1 MDPMNKD
8 ITVDTQRRRLNDAIV
23 AIKLMFDDNQCQYIN
38 YFPPPL
44 FLWFSC
50 MYICKMS
57 IIHYA
62 DLPDAGSARGIDD
75 KYESCE
81 DGAAQVALELFDE
94 PICKKYVAVE
104 LPNSLP
110 RHVENDNALLEP
122 DFDAKSKSLQSRFEY
137 IVPVYFLCK
146 IFMYVK
152 LVSVIVLAA
161 LSKTSTEAT
170 KLGGSQTNKNL
181 TEDDV
186 LENVPKPGKKRI
198 FFIFT
203 YCDDEHIRTHLLSKY
218 I

>member
-1 MDPMNKD
+1 
-8 ITVDTQRRRLNDAIV
+8 
-23 AIKLMFDDNQCQYIN
+23 
-38 YFPPPL
+38 
-44 FLWFSC
+44 
-50 MYICKMS
+50 MS

-75 KYESCE
+75 KDESCE

-122 DFDAKSKSLQSRFEY
+122 DFDAKSKSLQSRFEL

-146 IFMYVK
+146 LFMYVK
-152 LVSVIVLAA
+152 LVSFTVLAA
-161 LSKTSTEAT
+161 LMSPTSTEAT
-170 KLGGSQTNKNL
+170 ILVGSQTNKNL

-203 YCDDEHIRTHLLSKY
+203 YCVMMNIYARTFSIHIYLSGCDESKSK